1 MTIYYYQDDVVSYTI
16 DVKGEQTSWD
26 LLESAG
32 NVIKNPEVYR

>member
-1 MTIYYYQDDVVSYTI
+1 MTNYYYQDDVVSYTI
-16 DVKGEQTSWD
+16 DVKEEQTSWD

>member
-1 MTIYYYQDDVVSYTI
+1 MTNYYYQDDVVCYTI
-16 DVKGEQTSWD
+16 DVKEEQTSWN